1 MVCFLCCK
9 SIGDNN
15 WQMVCIYLYS
25 YLCAFFL
32 SFCYLQSWAP
42 PKAHHNRLTLLK
54 SVHIYKKHR
63 VQYEVRTYFR
73 HMTYER
79 LTESTLKTFLEYIQR
94 NVPEGVALKIT
105 KVVFF
110 IFAVQFNSYYLFFF
124 FFSIL

>member
-1 MVCFLCCK
+1 M
-9 SIGDNN
+9 
-15 WQMVCIYLYS
+15 
-25 YLCAFFL
+25 
-32 SFCYLQSWAP
+32 
-42 PKAHHNRLTLLK
+42 
-54 SVHIYKKHR
+54 
-63 VQYEVRTYFR
+63 QYEVRTYFR

-124 FFSIL
+124 FFQFFRNLW

>member
-1 MVCFLCCK
+1 M
-9 SIGDNN
+9 
-15 WQMVCIYLYS
+15 
-25 YLCAFFL
+25 
-32 SFCYLQSWAP
+32 
-42 PKAHHNRLTLLK
+42 
-54 SVHIYKKHR
+54 
-63 VQYEVRTYFR
+63 QYDVRTYFR

-110 IFAVQFNSYYLFFF
+110 IFAVQFNSYYLFVF